1 MNSRLTSKSLTS
13 APASEV
19 PTTPINILDSNLD
32 AARQILAEYKNSL
45 EGAKRQN
52 KVLRN
57 KLGAP
62 DQHPI
67 EPSVYYNPNHN
78 EFSNS
83 TAKGYYA
90 DMDSISNQGNNLQE
104 KLNLLGTNIN

>member
-1 MNSRLTSKSLTS
+1 
-13 APASEV
+13 
-19 PTTPINILDSNLD
+19 
-32 AARQILAEYKNSL
+32 LAEYKNSL

-62 DQHPI
+62 GQQSIEHPVYNN
-67 EPSVYYNPNHN
+67 PSHN

-104 KLNLLGTNIN
+104 KLNLLGTKIN